1 MTKVCSISRTDLK
14 AGRYKKAVKQ
24 SFGSEPA
31 KRNVELLATLL
42 KKISVQ

>member
-1 MTKVCSISRTDLK
+1 MTVVCSISRADLK
-14 AGRYKKAVKQ
+14 AGRYKNAVKQ
-24 SFGSEPA
+24 RTGSAPA